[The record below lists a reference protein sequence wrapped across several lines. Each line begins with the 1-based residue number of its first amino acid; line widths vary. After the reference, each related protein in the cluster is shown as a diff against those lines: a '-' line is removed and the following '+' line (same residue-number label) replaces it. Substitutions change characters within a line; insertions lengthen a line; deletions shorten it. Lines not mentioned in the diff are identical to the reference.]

1 MGRYTVITSTL
12 SLRISTHCKY
22 TIKIR
27 YFQQKQ
33 RIFCF

>member
-22 TIKIR
+22 TKNPLLP
-27 YFQQKQ
+27 KK
-33 RIFCF
+33 

>member
-22 TIKIR
+22 TKKSVTSK
-27 YFQQKQ
+27 QK
-33 RIFCF
+33 